1 MTKEREDGSLYELI
15 GSIYER
21 HNGETLVQPSWL
33 ATLAMKEIGA
43 SQEANPRWYLAG
55 HLEFRQIA
63 RSFCAKRNDP
73 IESDTA
79 DLFAGTLQD
88 RYPQA
93 PGPSDDE
100 PIYVRREK
108 MTAADVAFNVARMR
122 KTALALT
129 KHADTLEDW
138 ANRRF
143 REVA

>member
-1 MTKEREDGSLYELI
+1 MRDREDSSLYEVI
-15 GSIYER
+15 GSIYDR
-21 HNGETLVQPSWL
+21 HSGETLVQPSWL

-43 SQEANPRWYLAG
+43 SQDANPRWYLAG

-63 RSFCAKRNDP
+63 RSFCAKKADP
-73 IESDTA
+73 VETETA

-93 PGPSDDE
+93 PGTADEE

-108 MTAADVAFNVARMR
+108 MSAADVAYNVARMR

-143 REVA
+143 GEAA